1 MKNSATITAKRDPV
15 PTFYRKGDLTRF
27 IKGVEEKCILSYGE
41 VGQNVIRDVLF
52 PKINIGTKPHYNSL
66 RCHPTTGEQIQGQRM
81 YEKKIIPSA
90 PSVAPKFSP
99 NHVSRRKASGGGG
112 GLSSTKSDE
121 DDSEEVDSEPEESK
135 CDEDE
140 IPLTEAAQAKL
151 DKDTATYDK
160 KEELYDNKHKILK
173 DLDDQCAS
181 MIIEHISV
189 EMWNEIVVN
198 PKCTEWRALPYECK
212 DRTVLF
218 IRLIKFLFSSG
229 NSSDAVDAM
238 TNLFNPKQSV
248 EHPHPSTFFNAVTD
262 AYTALIPLIQDPKI
276 PGMINGLQLQSMVII
291 NGSDKNSA
299 TKEGIKAHLLANPN
313 DALLKPGELI
323 AAILKAHQSDLNTD
337 RVSEQ
342 SSALAASIS
351 VAKPQAKKGTT
362 QKDTASSW
370 VWHKDMP
377 DFSEIPGKI
386 HCSNCKALCKRFYYS
401 HSTEKCRRTAESE
414 QARKQKEKAKL
425 HAKVAAV
432 EDPSH
437 PTAEAYAALSS
448 AYEVMET
455 YMKENHPE
463 AFEA

>member
-1 MKNSATITAKRDPV
+1 MKNSTTTTAKRDPV
-15 PTFYRKGDLTRF
+15 PMFNRKGMLTAF
-27 IKGVEEKCILSYGE
+27 IKGIEEKCILSYGE

-52 PKINIGTKPHYNSL
+52 PKLNIGLKPHYNSL
-66 RCHPTTGEQIQGQRM
+66 RCHPTTGEPILGQRM
-81 YEKKIIPSA
+81 YAKEIIPSA
-90 PSVAPKFSP
+90 PSSIKNPFVTQ
-99 NHVSRRKASGGGG
+99 RRAAGGGG
-112 GLSSTKSDE
+112 ESTSTKSSDDE
-121 DDSEEVDSEPEESK
+121 EEENQHQVEPEESK
-135 CDEDE
+135 SDEDE

-238 TNLFNPKQSV
+238 TNLFNTKQSV

-386 HCSNCKALCKRFYYS
+386 HCSNCRALCKRFYYS

>member
-1 MKNSATITAKRDPV
+1 MKNSATITAKRDPA

-52 PKINIGTKPHYNSL
+52 PEINIGTKPHYNSL
-66 RCHPTTGEQIQGQRM
+66 RCHPNTGEPIQGQRK

-90 PSVAPKFSP
+90 PSTMPFVTQ
-99 NHVSRRKASGGGG
+99 RKASGGGG
-112 GLSSTKSDE
+112 GSISNKGSDE
-121 DDSEEVDSEPEESK
+121 EDDEDPNQQIIEPEESK
-135 CDEDE
+135 SDEDE

-151 DKDTATYDK
+151 DKDTETYDK

-238 TNLFNPKQSV
+238 TNLFNTKQSV

-386 HCSNCKALCKRFYYS
+386 HCSNCRALCKRFYYS

-455 YMKENHPE
+455 YMKEHHPE